1 MAKTEST
8 FKNMVL
14 SLTLISLIAAA
25 CLGFV
30 YEITKEPIAISVLN
44 KKLDAIKQ
52 VVPGFNNNPDAEMYR
67 LPTGQGDSLDIYP
80 AKMDNVLVGYA
91 VNTYSKTG
99 FGGNISLIAG
109 FKPDG
114 AIINISVLEQK
125 ETPGLGTKMTEPAF
139 KDQFIDKNPAEF
151 ELKVKKDGGPVD
163 AITAATISSRAF
175 CDAVN
180 RAYNTLFNKGN
191 SGDANSGATSTQSSP
206 ADTVNTQEKGGL
218 K

>member
-14 SLTLISLIAAA
+14 SLTFISLAASA

-30 YEITKEPIAISVLN
+30 YELTKKPIELSNLN
-44 KKLDAIKQ
+44 KKLEAIRQ
-52 VVPGFNNNPDAEMYR
+52 VVPEFNNNPNEEMFK
-67 LPTGQGDSLDIYP
+67 LATGEGDSLDIFP
-80 AKMDNVLVGYA
+80 AKKDNEVIGYA
-91 VNTYSKTG
+91 VNTYTRKG
-99 FGGNISLIAG
+99 FSGNISLMAG

-114 AIINISVLEQK
+114 TIINIMVLEQK
-125 ETPGLGTKMTEPAF
+125 ETPGLGTKMSEPRF
-139 KDQFIDKNPAEF
+139 KYQFNYKNPSGY

-175 CDAVN
+175 CDAVQ
-180 RAYNTLFNKGN
+180 RAYT
-191 SGDANSGATSTQSSP
+191 TIQR
-206 ADTVNTQEKGGL
+206 GGL